1 MENEITTNVENAKA
15 FENHESTV
23 FVVEHSTKQ
32 NFGSIGSWA
41 KFLGIC
47 GYIMVGLM
55 VCFGLIFFFLGSKM
69 FSAMNAYQGASMD
82 AAGLPSMFFGAIMG
96 FTFFVCAIIYFFPAH
111 FCFRAGKGYS
121 DAIRNGDQTA
131 FDYATGKLK
140 NLFIFYGVL
149 TIIGLVFTAF
159 YLIFVLTFVG
169 IALSGM
175 G

>member
-23 FVVEHSTKQ
+23 LVVEHSTKQ

-47 GYIMVGLM
+47 GYIMTGLM
-55 VCFGLIFFFLGSKM
+55 VCFGLAFIFLGSKV
-69 FSAMNAYQGASMD
+69 FSVMNAYQGASIGAA
-82 AAGLPSMFFGAIMG
+82 AAGFPIFLGVFMG
-96 FTFFVCAIIYFFPAH
+96 FIFIVSAIIYFFLAH
-111 FCFRAGKGYS
+111 FCYRAGKGYS

-149 TIIGLVFTAF
+149 TIIGLVLTAF
-159 YLIFVLTFVG
+159 YLIFVLTFAG
-169 IALSGM
+169 IALSGF
-175 G
+175 